1 MTYLRSRCRWSLSII
16 LFSFSALSA
25 FCQAWTS
32 RGIVEPYQDAK
43 VSATVSGTVVAV
55 KAKEGQ
61 FVHAGDVV
69 IELDSALEAL
79 EVERRKLV
87 AESTAEVDAAQSRM
101 ETLRMD
107 LEGTRKLQE
116 ETKSVSLD
124 DLRKKE
130 LEYRL
135 AEGEHERLRVAEK
148 REDIEYRFAQ
158 AQLQKRFITAPFD
171 GIIVQKLL
179 EVGEGCSQQQ
189 ALFRIVDTRKCRLVV
204 HMEQA
209 PSLKMKP
216 GRQVTLRIHEADG
229 PVIVQSTVEFVSPL
243 IDASSG
249 LREVKLL
256 FDNPDGRVHPGVTG
270 AVGAER

>member
-1 MTYLRSRCRWSLSII
+1 MMFPRSPYQWFLSII
-16 LFSFSALSA
+16 FLSFSALSA
-25 FCQAWTS
+25 SSQAWTS

-43 VSATVSGTVVAV
+43 VSATVSGTVVAIR
-55 KAKEGQ
+55 AKEGQ
-61 FVHAGDVV
+61 FVHAGEVV

-87 AESTAEVDAAQSRM
+87 AESAAELEAALSRM
-101 ETLRMD
+101 ETLRVD
-107 LEGTRKLQE
+107 LEGTRVLQE
-116 ETKSVSLD
+116 ETRSVSLD

-135 AEGEHERLRVAEK
+135 AEAEHERLLVSEERERIECRLAE
-148 REDIEYRFAQ
+148 

-171 GIIVQKLL
+171 GVIVDKLL

-189 ALFRIVDTRKCRLVV
+189 ALFRIVDTRRCRLVV
-204 HMEQA
+204 HMEQG

-216 GRQVTLRIHEADG
+216 GKPVTVRVQEADG
-229 PVIVQSTVEFVSPL
+229 PVTVQGTVEFVSPL
-243 IDASSG
+243 VDAASG

-270 AVGAER
+270 AVGTER

>member
-1 MTYLRSRCRWSLSII
+1 MIFPRLSYRWFLPAIFLLS
-16 LFSFSALSA
+16 SALSA
-25 FCQAWTS
+25 SSKAWTS

-43 VSATVSGTVVAV
+43 VSATVSGTVVAIN
-55 KAKEGQ
+55 AKEGQ
-61 FVHAGDVV
+61 FVHAGEVV

-87 AESTAEVDAAQSRM
+87 WESKAELDAATSRM
-101 ETLRMD
+101 ETLRLD

-130 LEYRL
+130 LEFRL
-135 AEGEHERLRVAEK
+135 AEGEHERLRVSEE

-158 AQLQKRFITAPFD
+158 AQLQKKFIAAPFD

-216 GRQVTLRIHEADG
+216 GRQVTLRIQEADG
-229 PVIVQSTVEFVSPL
+229 PVTVQGTVEFVSPL
-243 IDASSG
+243 VDASSG

>member
-1 MTYLRSRCRWSLSII
+1 MIFPRSQLRWFLPIFLL
-16 LFSFSALSA
+16 LFSAISASS
-25 FCQAWTS
+25 QAWTS

-43 VSATVSGTVVAV
+43 VSATVGGTVVAI
-55 KAKEGQ
+55 KAAEGQ
-61 FVHAGDVV
+61 FVRAGEVV
-69 IELDSALEAL
+69 VELDSALEAL

-87 AESTAEVDAAQSRM
+87 AESAAELDAAQSRM
-101 ETLRMD
+101 ETLRLD

-116 ETKSVSLD
+116 ETRSVSLD

-130 LEYRL
+130 LEFRL
-135 AEGEHERLRVAEK
+135 AEAEHQRLLVSEERER
-148 REDIEYRFAQ
+148 IESRFAE

-171 GIIVQKLL
+171 GVIVEKLL

-216 GRQVTLRIHEADG
+216 GRQVTLRIQEADG
-229 PVIVQSTVEFVSPL
+229 PVTVRGTVEFVSPL
-243 IDASSG
+243 VDASSG
-249 LREVKLL
+249 LREVKVV

-270 AVGAER
+270 AVGTER